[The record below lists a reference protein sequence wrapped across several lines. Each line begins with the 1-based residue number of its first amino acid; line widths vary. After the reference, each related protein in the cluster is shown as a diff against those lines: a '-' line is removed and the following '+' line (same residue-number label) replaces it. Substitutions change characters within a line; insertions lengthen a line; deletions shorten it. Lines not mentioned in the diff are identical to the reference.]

1 MTWTQEKNWHGYGLT
16 LTRNES
22 EPKPQ
27 TSPALP
33 PAPGAGDIRFP
44 ALYLYSN
51 GEALHLE
58 AEINGDKIARV
69 YLDVQIENDDHWMAG
84 PVCRREVAAPHSRE
98 IGGVHIPIWAENNK
112 VSAIWQ
118 PAMPLLVCGE
128 VAAFAFAQPSQS
140 NPQERWLYATRVT
153 GDKEQSVRLSFSAEG
168 TLTRMAPVDSGSR
181 GLHPQPGDQII
192 PAVNW
197 LRREGNVWQSS
208 TGNSNPIT
216 ITDQPLRLL
225 EVPAPHGRYQIGLL
239 VLDLDGQTHRGMI
252 AFEIPVDGLGKG

>member
-1 MTWTQEKNWHGYGLT
+1 MTWKQEMNWHGYRLT

-27 TSPALP
+27 TGPALP

-44 ALYLYSN
+44 ALYLFSN

-58 AEINGDKIARV
+58 AEISGNKIARL
-69 YLDVQIENDDHWMAG
+69 YLDVQFENDENWLAG
-84 PVCRREVAAPHSRE
+84 PVCRRKVAAPHSRE
-98 IGGVHIPIWAENNK
+98 IGGVHIPMWAENNK

-128 VAAFAFAQPSQS
+128 VAAFAFTQPSQS
-140 NPQERWLYATRVT
+140 NPQERWLYATRVA

-168 TLTRMAPVDSGSR
+168 SLTRMAAVNSGSR

-197 LRREGNVWQSS
+197 LRREGNGWQSS

-225 EVPAPHGRYQIGLL
+225 EVPAPPGRYQIGLL
-239 VLDLDGQTHRGMI
+239 VLDLDSQSHRR
-252 AFEIPVDGLGKG
+252 AFSFEIPAAGLIHG